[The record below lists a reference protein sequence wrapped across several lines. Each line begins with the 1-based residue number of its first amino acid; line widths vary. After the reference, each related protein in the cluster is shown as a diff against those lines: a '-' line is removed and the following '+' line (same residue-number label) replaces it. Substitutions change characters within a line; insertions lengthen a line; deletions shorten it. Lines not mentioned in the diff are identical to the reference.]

1 MELSF
6 ISKPK
11 RYENKTVTPV
21 VEEYIDTVDSNL
33 TNSTEFT
40 LLDQNY
46 SDISNHV
53 SLEDSASRI
62 LSQLNNQA
70 IANEFNSN
78 MKSWKKNLEDEQ
90 KKKIEKEKLLEAIKL
105 KRIQKEN
112 LLEER
117 RLKKIQKEK
126 LEEERKLKKLQN
138 SAFLQV
144 LPIWAFSFN
153 FCPTANKRVHY
164 LSQNLNAFPLEH
176 SNQQ

>member
-46 SDISNHV
+46 SDLSNHV

-78 MKSWKKNLEDEQ
+78 MMSLLNSVFFFHKDSITIRFRILLLLQ
-90 KKKIEKEKLLEAIKL
+90 MPTGVRLILSIEKFKSRLGCLLL
-105 KRIQKEN
+105 KGREN
-112 LLEER
+112 LNFKKQLE
-117 RLKKIQKEK
+117 L
-126 LEEERKLKKLQN
+126 
-138 SAFLQV
+138 
-144 LPIWAFSFN
+144 
-153 FCPTANKRVHY
+153 
-164 LSQNLNAFPLEH
+164 NLD
-176 SNQQ
+176 